1 MTGINRLNIF
11 VNFPDKILPHVPTWR
26 RNWSWFRCEPALFCF
41 CSRSPGG
48 FLGRKSTVS
57 RLSFARAWRAGF
69 FGAKVLLWADGKK
82 RLRLMSLWCQRQ
94 LSAKF
99 LRFFEKYR
107 SCWTECKI
115 LTFRSHSPLKKRSNA
130 VHLAMKTAENGA
142 LPFTCLFGSKLKG
155 LNRSAGWICSVF
167 GCCKAEKI
175 SRLQGRCG
183 GGLRDSGFH

>member
-11 VNFPDKILPHVPTWR
+11 VNFSDRILPHVPTWR

-57 RLSFARAWRAGF
+57 RVSFARAWRAGF

-99 LRFFEKYR
+99 LRFLRKKGVCR
-107 SCWTECKI
+107 TECKI
-115 LTFRSHSPLKKRSNA
+115 LTFRSHSPQKSAEKKEHCRSFA
-130 VHLAMKTAENGA
+130 
-142 LPFTCLFGSKLKG
+142 
-155 LNRSAGWICSVF
+155 VF
-167 GCCKAEKI
+167 GCGKAEKNVAAARARRLWGAAGFGI
-175 SRLQGRCG
+175 SLT
-183 GGLRDSGFH
+183 LRPFSCLLAHRVQ